1 MRFCLYDPQAWTSAF
16 VYSQVTSNWINL
28 VVDNYVPWIKHKKK
42 KKTNYV
48 RALEGK
54 PKQRDP
60 GGNLMLGEGNC
71 VVWVSFS
78 YSFETI
84 GGPQSASCSAVT
96 TQWKPPDVLVWGM
109 SWEFAATR
117 GAGKWEGKAESQIFR
132 VQPYSLLLWLMDDSG
147 TTGHSEYL
155 LGKCATPK

>member
-1 MRFCLYDPQAWTSAF
+1 MNYFLKISFVGQPWWLSGLAPPSARGVILETQDQVPRLVPCTEPASPSASCLC
-16 VYSQVTSNWINL
+16 
-28 VVDNYVPWIKHKKK
+28 H
-42 KKTNYV
+42 
-48 RALEGK
+48 
-54 PKQRDP
+54 
-60 GGNLMLGEGNC
+60 C